1 MIRIM
6 TLAAGMLVIGGVSA
20 LASTLCR
27 SRCCP
32 TTATDKDSRQS
43 RQATAESSRAS
54 SRSFRKPRAASSLR
68 ASKQSRNTPALTHEA
83 ACGRRLNGAWRVARM
98 RSPLRNGGLP
108 LTQEFLSQMLV
119 TYSLL
124 EERCRPASSL
134 ARSLLAGNK
143 CP

>member
-1 MIRIM
+1 MIRIV

-68 ASKQSRNTPALTHEA
+68 ASKQSR
-83 ACGRRLNGAWRVARM
+83 GRARAKP
-98 RSPLRNGGLP
+98 RATSG
-108 LTQEFLSQMLV
+108 
-119 TYSLL
+119 
-124 EERCRPASSL
+124 
-134 ARSLLAGNK
+134 
-143 CP
+143 